1 MFLYFAWLI
10 FGADGVTSW
19 LFVSPIFRRCTMS
32 SDGSASSDSEEEE
45 EEESEEPD
53 PWVWPAAAVSP
64 YRMGSALDSASRAMG
79 RPNWS
84 PDYAL
89 CKEGAIGMARFYL
102 DVASTRAMTRARV
115 DYQLAQQVFL
125 LVQQHLVIMDWSSYQ
140 QPVDEALSTWRDSC
154 RIKREPLSEVREE
167 FGKRVR
173 ALLDDTGCGR
183 RRMFCTAPL
192 FLTEERLLGLFDEQ
206 VIHALQAEVQ
216 AYERYIIWVRRVL
229 TFGYILR
236 EQEGASAAASMEE
249 PEHHCFLHEEWSSD
263 MLWSGS
269 MSESESEA
277 GSSMEGEPEPE
288 APEAKRPK
296 LQAAGPHWV
305 AIDDV
310 CLTAFGQ
317 VNERWAGACLDK
329 EGKSGR

>member
-1 MFLYFAWLI
+1 MC
-10 FGADGVTSW
+10 VTSW
-19 LFVSPIFRRCTMS
+19 PRLYRCTMS
-32 SDGSASSDSEEEE
+32 SDGSASSDSEEESDDE
-45 EEESEEPD
+45 GPFQE
-53 PWVWPAAAVSP
+53 
-64 YRMGSALDSASRAMG
+64 GTALDRASRALG

-84 PDYAL
+84 PDDLAL
-89 CKEGAIGMARFYL
+89 CKEGALGMVRFYL
-102 DVASTRAMTRARV
+102 EFSSNRARSLALV
-115 DYQLAQQVFL
+115 DFQVAWGVFL
-125 LVQQHLVIMDWSSYQ
+125 RVAEHRIIVAWNSYQ
-140 QPVDEALSTWRDSC
+140 QPVEEALSTWRDAC
-154 RIKREPLSEVREE
+154 RTQREPLTQMRAE
-167 FGKRVR
+167 FGKRV
-173 ALLDDTGCGR
+173 AILLDDTGCSAR
-183 RRMFCTAPL
+183 RTVL
-192 FLTEERLLGLFDEQ
+192 LTEERLLGLFDEQ

-277 GSSMEGEPEPE
+277 GSSMEGEPEPV

>member
-1 MFLYFAWLI
+1 
-10 FGADGVTSW
+10 
-19 LFVSPIFRRCTMS
+19 MS

-45 EEESEEPD
+45 EESDVSEDESEEPD
-53 PWVWPAAAVSP
+53 PAAAVSP
-64 YRMGSALDSASRAMG
+64 YRMGSALDRASRAMG

-89 CKEGAIGMARFYL
+89 CKGGAIGMARFYL
-102 DVASTRAMTRARV
+102 DVTSTIATTRARV
-115 DYQLAQQVFL
+115 DFQLAQGVFL
-125 LVQQHLVIMDWSSYQ
+125 LVQQQRIITDWSSYQ

-154 RIKREPLSEVREE
+154 RIKREPLSQVREE

-173 ALLDDTGCGR
+173 ALLDDTGCGS

-216 AYERYIIWVRRVL
+216 ANERYIIWVRRVL

-277 GSSMEGEPEPE
+277 GSSMEGEPEPV

-296 LQAAGPHWV
+296 LQAAGPHWE
-305 AIDDV
+305 AIDHV

-317 VNERWAGACLDK
+317 VDKRWAGACLDK
-329 EGKSGR
+329 EGKSERLALDPP